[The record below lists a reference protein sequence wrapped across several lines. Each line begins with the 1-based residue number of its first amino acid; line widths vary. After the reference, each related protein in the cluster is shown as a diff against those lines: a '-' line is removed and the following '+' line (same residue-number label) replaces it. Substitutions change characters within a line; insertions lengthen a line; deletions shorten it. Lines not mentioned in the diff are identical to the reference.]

1 MAEYLGA
8 PGTTSEYIQP
18 QFSTDTSA
26 AVAGGIQGMLGN
38 NGYLNSVMGNWYDQ
52 TPQQGALGQY
62 VQYDQSKL
70 NQFTNPYTTNVVNAN
85 NTLSNQ
91 NLMENILPGI
101 NSTFTGD
108 GQFGSTRNA
117 EFAQR
122 AIRDNQQTLNN
133 TNANV
138 MMNAQNQAN
147 TSYQNWTQMG
157 VTAGQQDFTNWLQRA
172 NFPIGALGTLSQGAN
187 AIETNNPLAISNNTA
202 SSSQLDKW
210 VKAMGVANTAA
221 NDGTIDWLLN
231 LLG

>member
-26 AVAGGIQGMLGN
+26 SVAGGIQGMLGN
-38 NGYLNSVMGNWYDQ
+38 DGYLNSVMGNWYNN
-52 TPQQGALGQY
+52 TPTQGALGAY
-62 VQYDQSKL
+62 AQYDP
-70 NQFTNPYTTNVVNAN
+70 NQLAKFTNPYTTNVVNAN

-91 NLMENILPGI
+91 NLMENILPGV
-101 NSTFTGD
+101 NSTFTGN

-117 EFAQR
+117 DFLSR

-138 MMNAQNQAN
+138 LMNAQNQAN
-147 TSYQNWTQMG
+147 TNYQDWTQMG
-157 VTAGQQDFTNWLQRA
+157 VNAGQQDFTNWLQRA
-172 NFPIGALGTLSQGAN
+172 NFPIGALGTLAQGAN

-202 SSSQLDKW
+202 SSSQLDNW
-210 VKAMGVANTAA
+210 VKAMGAANTAA
-221 NDGTIDWLLN
+221 NDGTVDWLTN
-231 LLG
+231 LLS

>member
-8 PGTTSEYIQP
+8 PGTTSQYIQP

-38 NGYLNSVMGNWYDQ
+38 DGYLNSVMGNWYDQ
-52 TPQQGALGQY
+52 TPAQGALGQY
-62 VQYDQSKL
+62 AQYNPTQL

-91 NLMENILPGI
+91 NLMENVLPGI

-147 TSYQNWTQMG
+147 TNYHNWTQMG
-157 VTAGQQDFTNWLQRA
+157 VNAGQQDFNNWLQRA

-202 SSSQLDKW
+202 SSSQLDNW
-210 VKAMGVANTAA
+210 VKAMGAANTAA
-221 NDGTIDWLLN
+221 NDGTIDWLSD

>member
-38 NGYLNSVMGNWYDQ
+38 DGYLNSVMGNWYDQ
-52 TPQQGALGQY
+52 TPAQGALGAYAQY
-62 VQYDQSKL
+62 NPSKL
-70 NQFTNPYTTNVVNAN
+70 ASFTNPYTTNVVNAN

-91 NLMENILPGI
+91 NLLENVLPSV
-101 NSTFTGD
+101 NSTFTGN
-108 GQFGSTRNA
+108 GQFGSTRN
-117 EFAQR
+117 EDFTLR

-138 MMNAQNQAN
+138 LMNAQNQAN
-147 TSYQNWTQMG
+147 TNYQNWTQMG
-157 VTAGQQDFTNWLQRA
+157 VNAGQQDFANWLQRA

-202 SSSQLDKW
+202 SSSQLDNW
-210 VKAMGVANTAA
+210 VKAMGAANTAV
-221 NDGTIDWLLN
+221 NDGTVDWLSN